1 MKAVLTPPEE
11 EAIVGVGSGH
21 PTLVFASGNSVMYEY
36 EYMPALKAET
46 PLGGYSPRRTLSYST
61 GCYVTSDAED
71 PDLCMKLIDFM
82 CSHESLTRQRYGEEG
97 VDFTYAPESEWVNNI
112 YGYPCK
118 LYVKDGNMYSS
129 QSNQCWHTI
138 TPKMWTI
145 AGGHYPIVSEDDPW
159 AYALNLIKQD
169 LWNANRAT
177 PLPDEV
183 VYKLNYNLEENEV
196 YTQYHSGWKDYI
208 TEARALFIS
217 GTMDPNSDADWN
229 TYLNTLKAN
238 GEEDILRVVQSAYD
252 RVR

>member
-1 MKAVLTPPEE
+1 
-11 EAIVGVGSGH
+11 
-21 PTLVFASGNSVMYEY
+21 
-36 EYMPALKAET
+36 
-46 PLGGYSPRRTLSYST
+46 
-61 GCYVTSDAED
+61 
-71 PDLCMKLIDFM
+71 
-82 CSHESLTRQRYGEEG
+82 
-97 VDFTYAPESEWVNNI
+97 
-112 YGYPCK
+112 
-118 LYVKDGNMYSS
+118 MYSS